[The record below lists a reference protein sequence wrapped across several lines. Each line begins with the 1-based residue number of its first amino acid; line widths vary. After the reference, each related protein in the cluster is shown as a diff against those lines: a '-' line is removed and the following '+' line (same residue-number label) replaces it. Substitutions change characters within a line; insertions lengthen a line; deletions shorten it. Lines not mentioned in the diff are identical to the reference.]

1 MKDLFI
7 MKNISPLFKVAIAL
21 LLLIAVAVG
30 YYLNNQLVQT
40 EDNTYR
46 QLADSLVSDL
56 NNEERLIENIG
67 ITNAIYIAENN
78 QIREALATNNRT
90 NAITALNEI
99 FENFKKS
106 TRIKNLKVHIHTAD
120 VHSFVRSWK
129 LDKFGDDL
137 SGFRKTIVKVQET
150 KQPVF
155 DFEVGRMGLTLR
167 SIVPI
172 IENGIY
178 LGSLEFIQEFT
189 NVPKHFEK
197 KGNQHLLLMND
208 SLIFIATDLKNA
220 PSIDHYK
227 LCSKSYNSQFFK
239 AAQQLDLDALQEKGY
254 ILTDEYLYTYKTI
267 KDMNENSVGLHLMGM
282 SQSNVST
289 AVENAKQSTIL
300 MMIISAISIFII
312 VAVLFIFARARN

>member
-1 MKDLFI
+1 
-7 MKNISPLFKVAIAL
+7 MKNISPLFKVATTL
-21 LLLIAVAVG
+21 LLFIGIAGG

-40 EDNTYR
+40 EQNTYR
-46 QLADSLVSDL
+46 QLADSLISDL

-78 QIREALATNNRT
+78 QIREALVTNNRT
-90 NAITALNEI
+90 NAINALSEI
-99 FENFKKS
+99 FENFQKS

-137 SGFRKTIVKVQET
+137 SGFRKTIVRVKET
-150 KQPVF
+150 SQPVF

-172 IENGIY
+172 LGDGIY
-178 LGSLEFIQEFT
+178 LGSLEFIQEFN

-208 SLIFIATDLKNA
+208 SLIFIATDLKDA
-220 PSIDHYK
+220 PNIDHYK
-227 LCSKSYNSQFFK
+227 LCSKSFNSQFFK

-254 ILTDEYLYTYKTI
+254 ILTDQYLYTYKMI
-267 KDMNENSVGLHLMGM
+267 KDMNDNSVGLHLMGM
-282 SQSNVST
+282 SRHNVLT
-289 AVENAKQSTIL
+289 TVENAKQSTVI
-300 MMIISAISIFII
+300 MMIISAISILII
-312 VAVLFIFARARN
+312 LFVLFIFARARN